1 VCVSECACACAL
13 LVSVCARFGCACT
26 SLPPIFVCCSGSS
39 SRLVS
44 PRCSLLAVPCGFCCN
59 SAETLHE
66 FPPCLAHEEDG
77 SSANSLVTF
86 PPSENCCQFPFASG
100 TPLLPFRPTD
110 CLPVFTIAAFLH
122 TVPCVCVSSTWW
134 YICVHVHTSIRQRS
148 LHFVIAILFHFL
160 FACFVAVVAVT
171 VMLVVSVR
179 VVSV

>member
-1 VCVSECACACAL
+1 MCLCAARVCVRSLWVCMYVTATHFCVLFWFFVPSRVASLFPPSRPLRFL
-13 LVSVCARFGCACT
+13 LQLCGN
-26 SLPPIFVCCSGSS
+26 
-39 SRLVS
+39 S
-44 PRCSLLAVPCGFCCN
+44 PRI
-59 SAETLHE
+59 
-66 FPPCLAHEEDG
+66 PPCLAHEEDG